1 MTNKRIKNVET
12 RFVDMSTNIS
22 NELKNG
28 QYVVFANQP
37 DGVISIG
44 INGKYG
50 FDTLKEAVDIQFDH
64 LDIDKDVKVS
74 VFQVQKRVDENGF
87 ETINFVQAEVENL
100 FIGEDPHYIRNGQ
113 YAVCQTITCADGII
127 TNVLELFNYKQEA
140 IEGEFCYIDNG
151 YTNTF
156 IAQLFCYKNADKI
169 FSDMDIEEQKKF
181 MFADIDGKESFKN
194 DFPLFKAYRLS
205 EEEPNT

>member
-1 MTNKRIKNVET
+1 MKTKIKNVET
-12 RFVDMSTNIS
+12 RFVDMSTNIK

-28 QYVVFANQP
+28 QYVVLASQP

-64 LDIDKDVKVS
+64 INIDKDVKVS
-74 VFQVQKRVDENGF
+74 VFRVQKEVDEYGF
-87 ETINFVQAEVENL
+87 ATIKLVQAEVENA
-100 FIGEDPHYIRNGQ
+100 FIGEDPHYISNGS
-113 YAVCQTITCADGII
+113 YAVCQSITCTDDII
-127 TNVLELFNYKQEA
+127 TNVLERFDNLQEA
-140 IEGEFCYIDNG
+140 IEGERSYIDNG

-156 IAQLFCYKNADKI
+156 IVQLFCYKNADRI
-169 FSDMDIEEQKKF
+169 ISDMDIEEQKKF
-181 MFADIDGKESFKN
+181 MFADIDGKEALKN

-205 EEEPNT
+205 E

>member
-1 MTNKRIKNVET
+1 MKNVA
-12 RFVDMSTNIS
+12 NIS

-28 QYVVFANQP
+28 QYVVLANQP
-37 DGVISIG
+37 DCVIG

-74 VFQVQKRVDENGF
+74 VFQVQKEVDENGS
-87 ETINFVQAEVENL
+87 ETINLVQAEVENL
-100 FIGEDPHYIRNGQ
+100 FIGEDPHYIRNGS

-127 TNVLELFNYKQEA
+127 ANVLELFDYKQEA
-140 IEGEFCYIDNG
+140 IEGERSYIDNG

-156 IAQLFCYKNADKI
+156 VAQLFCYENAD
-169 FSDMDIEEQKKF
+169 SDT
-181 MFADIDGKESFKN
+181 
-194 DFPLFKAYRLS
+194 PLFKAYRLS
-205 EEEPNT
+205 EEELWITD

>member
-1 MTNKRIKNVET
+1 MTTKNYKIVSSNVET

-22 NELKNG
+22 NELKDG
-28 QYVVFANQP
+28 QYVVLANQP

-74 VFQVQKRVDENGF
+74 VFQVQKDGSA
-87 ETINFVQAEVENL
+87 TINLVQAEVENL
-100 FIGEDPHYIRNGQ
+100 FIGEDPHYIRNGS
-113 YAVCQTITCADGII
+113 YAVCQSITCADGII
-127 TNVLELFNYKQEA
+127 ANVLELFDYKQEA
-140 IEGEFCYIDNG
+140 IEGERS

-156 IAQLFCYKNADKI
+156 IAQLFCYENADKI

-205 EEEPNT
+205 EEELCITN